1 MALVEFHLDP
11 QSGVSFYVQLIQ
23 QVREALMFGLLKPG
37 DRLPT
42 VKDVVAQ
49 VAVNPNTVL
58 RAYRELEHDGL
69 VVSRP
74 GLGTFVA
81 MNAPASIA
89 RDSYR
94 SLRGDL
100 ERCIRKARA
109 QGLDDHTLAA
119 LFAHVLR
126 ENIKEALA

>member
-1 MALVEFHLDP
+1 MALVEFHLDQGSAVP
-11 QSGVSFYVQLIQ
+11 YYVQLIH
-23 QVREALMFGLLKPG
+23 QVGQALAFGILKPG

-42 VKDVVAQ
+42 VKEVVAQ
-49 VAVNPNTVL
+49 VAVNPNTVH

-81 MNAPASIA
+81 ATVPAALAPAS
-89 RDSYR
+89 YQ
-94 SLRGDL
+94 SLRAEL
-100 ERCIRKARA
+100 ERWIRKARS
-109 QGLDDHTLAA
+109 QGVDDDRLAA

-126 ENIKEALA
+126 ENAEDVVA

>member
-1 MALVEFHLDP
+1 VALIAFHLDP
-11 QSGVSFYVQLIQ
+11 QSGVSFYVQLMQ
-23 QVREALMFGLLKPG
+23 QVREAVLFGLLKPG

-42 VKDVVAQ
+42 VKEVVAQ

-58 RAYRELEHDGL
+58 RAYLDLEHEGL
-69 VVSRP
+69 VLSRP

-81 MNAPASIA
+81 ANAPASIA
-89 RDSYR
+89 GASYR
-94 SLRGDL
+94 SLRADL

-109 QGLDDHTLAA
+109 QGLDDNAVAA

-126 ENIKEALA
+126 ENTKEVVA

>member
-1 MALVEFHLDP
+1 MALISFHLEP
-11 QSGVSFYVQLIQ
+11 QSGVSFYVQLMQ
-23 QVREALMFGLLKPG
+23 QVKESLLFGLLKPG

-58 RAYRELEHDGL
+58 RAYRDLEHDGF

-74 GLGTFVA
+74 GLGTFIA
-81 MNAPASIA
+81 ANAPASIA
-89 RDSYR
+89 RASYR
-94 SLRGDL
+94 SLRADL

-109 QGLDDHTLAA
+109 EGLDDSALAS

-126 ENIKEALA
+126 ENTREVVA

>member
-1 MALVEFHLDP
+1 MSLIEFHLDS

-69 VVSRP
+69 VVSRQ

-81 MNAPASIA
+81 VNAPASIA
-89 RDSYR
+89 RGSYR
-94 SLRGDL
+94 SLRADL

-109 QGLDDHTLAA
+109 QGLDDRTLGA

-126 ENIKEALA
+126 ENIREALA

>member
-1 MALVEFHLDP
+1 MPLVEFHLDA
-11 QSGVSFYVQLIQ
+11 QSGVSYYVQLIQ
-23 QVREALMFGLLKPG
+23 QVRQALLFGLLKPG

-42 VKDVVAQ
+42 VKEVVAQ
-49 VAVNPNTVL
+49 VALNPNTVL
-58 RAYRELEHDGL
+58 RAYRDLEHDGF

-81 MNAPASIA
+81 QSAPASI
-89 RDSYR
+89 RHESYKA
-94 SLRGDL
+94 LRADL

-109 QGLDDHTLAA
+109 QGLDDNVLSD

-126 ENIKEALA
+126 ENTKEVVA